1 MNKRSIKI
9 ISTIS
14 TVLILLLGYNH
25 CVVQQNNG
33 KNKSSSSESDSSTS
47 TPTAAA
53 NDTLPETIEDQNVE
67 NPNIIVAQTVEVG
80 VKNYEQILNTM
91 AVLTG
96 VSLED
101 REIRNTYAD
110 VKDQLPTSND
120 IKSFQSA
127 NQVAILKLASEFCNE
142 LVNSEELRSN
152 IWREFNFG
160 QRPSSILNAD
170 GWDFII
176 ERSID
181 HFWMISE
188 EEYSIKVS
196 AQAELSSLI
205 TDLLA
210 EETQDSSAVTRDI
223 VKGVCISTLGSI
235 HAVML

>member
-9 ISTIS
+9 ISSVS

-25 CVVQQNNG
+25 CVVQQKSG
-33 KNKSSSSESDSSTS
+33 KNKSSTVSSDSSTNTS
-47 TPTAAA
+47 TNPT
-53 NDTLPETIEDQNVE
+53 NITLPETLEDQGVE
-67 NPNIIVAQTVEVG
+67 NPNAIVAQTVDVG

-101 REIRNTYAD
+101 RDIRNTYAD

-142 LVNSEELRSN
+142 LVNSGELRSN
-152 IWREFNFG
+152 IWPDFNFG
-160 QRPSSILNAD
+160 ERPSRELDLD
-170 GWDFII
+170 GRSYII

-188 EEYSIKVS
+188 EEFSIKLS

-210 EETQDSSAVTRDI
+210 EEEQDSSAVTRDI